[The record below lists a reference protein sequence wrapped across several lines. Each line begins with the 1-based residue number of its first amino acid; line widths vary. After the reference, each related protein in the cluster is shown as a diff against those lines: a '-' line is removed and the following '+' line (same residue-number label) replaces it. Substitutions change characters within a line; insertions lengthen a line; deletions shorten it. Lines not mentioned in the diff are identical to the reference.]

1 MTDKSED
8 AGVIAVLVQR
18 FESERLPRALDLK
31 EKVDQGETL
40 NDIDIAFLEQVLED
54 ANKLGPLLERH
65 DEYHKLVAQATSLYK
80 EITDKALEN
89 EKRT

>member
-1 MTDKSED
+1 MTEKSDDE
-8 AGVIAVLVQR
+8 GVITVLVQR
-18 FESERLPRALDLK
+18 FEGERLPRALDLK

-65 DEYHKLVAQATSLYK
+65 DEYHKLASQAMDLYK
-80 EITDKALEN
+80 EITEKALEN
-89 EKRT
+89 EKSS

>member
-80 EITDKALEN
+80 DITDKALEN
-89 EKRT
+89 EKSA

>member
-1 MTDKSED
+1 MTEKSED

-18 FESERLPRALDLK
+18 FEGERLPRALDLK
-31 EKVDQGETL
+31 EKVDRGETL

>member
-1 MTDKSED
+1 MTEKSDD

-18 FESERLPRALDLK
+18 FEGERLPRALDLK

-89 EKRT
+89 EKRA

>member
-1 MTDKSED
+1 MTEKSED

-18 FESERLPRALDLK
+18 FEGERLPRALDLK
-31 EKVDQGETL
+31 EKVDRGETL

-89 EKRT
+89 EKSA

>member
-40 NDIDIAFLEQVLED
+40 NDIDIAFLEQVFED

-89 EKRT
+89 EKRA